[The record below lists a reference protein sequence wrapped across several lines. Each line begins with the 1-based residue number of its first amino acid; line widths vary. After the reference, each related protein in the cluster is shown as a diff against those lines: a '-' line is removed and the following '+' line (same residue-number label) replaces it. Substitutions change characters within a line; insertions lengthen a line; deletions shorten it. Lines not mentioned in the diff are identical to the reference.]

1 EPVADS
7 EADGAVL
14 VAEPE
19 IEPESVAVPE
29 PDVEAVSVAE
39 PEAEAD
45 VVTEATAQDLA
56 ESALFAVPAA
66 SKPATSTTATSVAA
80 SKPATSKP
88 ATSKPA
94 TSVAAESTAAE
105 STAAESTAEST
116 AAEQRPGPFPG
127 SVLPRADGSAPSGE
141 FVVKGNASSKR
152 SHGPSSP
159 YYNRTRAEV
168 WFRTEADAVAAGFR
182 PWAPKA
188 D

>member
-1 EPVADS
+1 
-7 EADGAVL
+7 VL

-66 SKPATSTTATSVAA
+66 SKPEA
-80 SKPATSKP
+80 SKPATS
-88 ATSKPA
+88 
-94 TSVAAESTAAE
+94 VAAE